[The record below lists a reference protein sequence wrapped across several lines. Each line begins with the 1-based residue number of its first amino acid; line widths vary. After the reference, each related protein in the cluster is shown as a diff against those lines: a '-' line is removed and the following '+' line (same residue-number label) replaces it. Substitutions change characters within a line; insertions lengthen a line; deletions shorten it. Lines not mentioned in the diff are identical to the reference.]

1 MAVHNVKNLQNEV
14 VEEIE
19 LDDRLFGVE
28 VKTHVL
34 HDIIKNQLAKRRQ
47 GTACTKT
54 RSDVKG
60 SGAKPYRQ
68 KGTGQARAG
77 SKKSPIWRSGGVAF
91 GPKPRD
97 YGYSLPKK
105 VRRLGL
111 RMALSARCGE
121 GNLTVVDTFSM
132 DEIKTKKFVE
142 IMNRLEM
149 NNCLV
154 VTDRD
159 NINVKKS
166 ARNVVG
172 FKVLPSE
179 GLNVFDI
186 LKYQKLLLD
195 KDSIARLEKRL
206 LA

>member
-1 MAVHNVKNLQNEV
+1 MAVCNVKNIHNEV
-14 VEEIE
+14 VEELE

-28 VKTHVL
+28 VKAHVL
-34 HDIIKNQLAKRRQ
+34 HDIVRNQLANRRQ
-47 GTACTKT
+47 GTACTKS

-97 YGYSLPKK
+97 YSYKLPKK
-105 VRRLGL
+105 VRKLGL
-111 RMALSARCGE
+111 RMALSARFGE
-121 GNLTVVDTFSM
+121 GNLTVVDTLSM

-149 NNCLV
+149 DNCLV
-154 VTDRD
+154 VTGKD
-159 NINVKKS
+159 NVNVTKS

-172 FKVLPSE
+172 FKVLPGE

-186 LKYQKLLLD
+186 LKYSKLLVD
-195 KDSIARLEKRL
+195 KSSIELLEKRL